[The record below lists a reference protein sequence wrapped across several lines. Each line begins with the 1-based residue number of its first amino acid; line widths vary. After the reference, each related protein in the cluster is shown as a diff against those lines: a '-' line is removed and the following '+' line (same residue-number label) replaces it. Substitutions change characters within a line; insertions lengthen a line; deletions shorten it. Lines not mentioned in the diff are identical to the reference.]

1 MTWSRIIAF
10 LRGQGGSVLIELLIN
25 FVAPLLIYD
34 HLQAQWGEVKALLAS
49 SAPPILWSLIEF
61 ARHRRVDAISVL
73 VIGGIVL
80 SLLSYLGG
88 ASVRVLQLRERMITA
103 LIGLV
108 FIGSALI
115 GRPLIYLLAH
125 ASLKRQGAAQAA
137 QFEARRDDR
146 RFKRVMGVMTL
157 VWGFGLVADAA
168 LSAALAFRLS
178 VHDYLIASPLLGYA
192 VIGGLALWTFL
203 YVRHL
208 QHRGRARRAAEA
220 ATQGDAQ

>member
-1 MTWSRIIAF
+1 M
-10 LRGQGGSVLIELLIN
+10 LIELLIN
-25 FVAPLLIYD
+25 FGPPLLIYD

-108 FIGSALI
+108 FIGSALV
-115 GRPLIYLLAH
+115 GRPLIYLLAL
-125 ASLKRQGAAQAA
+125 ASLKRQGSAQAA

-146 RFKRVMGVMTL
+146 PFKRVMGVMTL
-157 VWGFGLVADAA
+157 VWGVGLVADAA

-178 VHDYLIASPLLGYA
+178 VHDYLIVSPLLGYG
-192 VIGGLALWTFL
+192 VMGGLALWTFL

-208 QHRGRARRAAEA
+208 RRRGDARRAAEA
-220 ATQGDAQ
+220 AAQGDAR

>member
-80 SLLSYLGG
+80 SLLSYLCQLI
-88 ASVRVLQLRERMITA
+88 STPRV
-103 LIGLV
+103 G
-108 FIGSALI
+108 
-115 GRPLIYLLAH
+115 
-125 ASLKRQGAAQAA
+125 
-137 QFEARRDDR
+137 
-146 RFKRVMGVMTL
+146 
-157 VWGFGLVADAA
+157 A
-168 LSAALAFRLS
+168 LS
-178 VHDYLIASPLLGYA
+178 
-192 VIGGLALWTFL
+192 
-203 YVRHL
+203 
-208 QHRGRARRAAEA
+208 
-220 ATQGDAQ
+220 